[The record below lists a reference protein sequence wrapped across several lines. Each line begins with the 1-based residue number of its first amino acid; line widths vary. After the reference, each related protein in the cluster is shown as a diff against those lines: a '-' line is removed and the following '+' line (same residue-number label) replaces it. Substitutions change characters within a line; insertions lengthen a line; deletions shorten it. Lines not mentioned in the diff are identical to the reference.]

1 MMNVLEVSLKAYPHD
16 GTDFVV
22 VELSVDG
29 AALADF
35 SYYATDLEELTRSLG
50 ADGEFFLLTCWCGI
64 PECTG
69 IGHGVDVRHQGSQV
83 FWHVPQPLTP
93 KDFTFNKS
101 AVQATLLAFDKQRRR
116 FVADRAYS
124 DKTPYEITP
133 MQNEPF
139 FTL

>member
-1 MMNVLEVSLKAYPHD
+1 MSVLEVSLKAYPHD

-22 VELSVDG
+22 AELRVDG
-29 AALADF
+29 EPLADF
-35 SYYATDLEELTRSLG
+35 SYYATDLEELTRSLS

-69 IGHGVDVRHQGSQV
+69 IGQGVEVRHQGGQV

-93 KDFTFNKS
+93 KDFIFET
-101 AVQATLLAFDKQRRR
+101 AALQVMLLAFDKQKRR

-133 MQNEPF
+133 MQNSPF